1 MNEEKQPA
9 VEAVENEEAFPQDA
23 FDGEGEAI
31 VLEDAKEPQKK
42 GAVHFF
48 FDVIE
53 MFAWSVLVVLL
64 LFCFCVRICR
74 VEGASMENTLF
85 DGQQLL
91 IYSLGYT
98 PKQDDIIVFHQTK
111 PANASEEDSDTGS
124 EMAIV
129 KRVIATSGQKVTVD
143 FENAKIYVDGKEY
156 ADAHRVLK
164 NHFDHNIGVYT
175 LKAMHHYNVR
185 TNTFSATVPEG
196 HIFVLGDN
204 RNFSRDS
211 RDPSIGFVDER
222 CVLGK
227 ALLRVMP
234 FTVFS

>member
-1 MNEEKQPA
+1 MNEEKQPT
-9 VEAVENEEAFPQDA
+9 VENEEALSQEPSY
-23 FDGEGEAI
+23 GEGETL
-31 VLEDAKEPQKK
+31 VLDGAKEPKKK
-42 GAVHFF
+42 GVVHFF

-74 VEGASMENTLF
+74 VEGSSMENTLYE
-85 DGQQLL
+85 GEQLL

-98 PKQDDIIVFHQTK
+98 PQQDDIIVFHQTK
-111 PANASEEDSDTGS
+111 PANATEEDSSVGS

-129 KRVIATSGQKVTVD
+129 KRVIATAGQKVTID

-156 ADAHRVLK
+156 ADSHRVLK
-164 NHFDHNIGVYT
+164 DNLDHEIGIYT
-175 LKAMHHYNVR
+175 TKALHHYNVR

-196 HIFVLGDN
+196 HVFVLGDN
-204 RNFSRDS
+204 RNASRDS

-222 CVLGK
+222 CILGK

-234 FTVFS
+234 FTFFS